1 MISNPAKELQ
11 NLNVQISDNMATKIK
26 LLTEKKFRDAVLIT
40 GLPGIGLVGKI
51 AVDYLVSQ
59 LKTQKIAE
67 IHSDS
72 FPPSVHTKNGIISL
86 IIDEIFHYNLNG
98 KDFLFLVG
106 PVQPS
111 LDFRVGVTSD
121 HYEFAEQIVLAA
133 KNLGVT
139 KIYTLAGINIGE
151 RRIDKEPRVIA
162 AATSKKL
169 LNELSKFDAV
179 TDKKEG
185 LISGAAGLILGS
197 AKNQKIE
204 GVCLMGETNT
214 QLIYGDHGSA
224 KKVLELLVNM
234 YSFKINMKDIE
245 KESKHIEKT
254 FTQLSKQLEELK
266 ADETNKDLT
275 YVR

>member
-1 MISNPAKELQ
+1 M
-11 NLNVQISDNMATKIK
+11 VTKIK
-26 LLTEKKFRDAVLIT
+26 LLTEKKFQDAVLVT

-51 AVDYLVSQ
+51 AVDYLMSQ

-67 IHSDS
+67 IYSDS
-72 FPPSVHTKNGIISL
+72 FPPSVHTKNGLINL

-111 LDFRVGVTSD
+111 LDFRAGTTSN
-121 HYEFAEQIVLAA
+121 HYEFAEQIVNVA
-133 KNLGVT
+133 KILGVT
-139 KIYTLAGINIGE
+139 KIYTLAGINIGD
-151 RRIDKEPRVIA
+151 RRIDKEPSVIA

-169 LNELSKFDAV
+169 LDELSKLGAV

-197 AKNQKIE
+197 AKIQKIE
-204 GVCLMGETNT
+204 GACLMGETNS

-224 KKVLELLVNM
+224 KKVLELLVKM
-234 YSFKINMKDIE
+234 HGFKIDMKNIE
-245 KESKHIEKT
+245 KEAKQIEKT
-254 FTQLSKQLEELK
+254 FTQLSKQLEELRVEEN
-266 ADETNKDLT
+266 DKDLT

>member
-1 MISNPAKELQ
+1 MN
-11 NLNVQISDNMATKIK
+11 TKIK
-26 LLTEKKFRDAVLIT
+26 LLTETKFQNAVLIT
-40 GLPGIGLVGKI
+40 GLPGIGFVGKI

-59 LKTQKIAE
+59 LKTKKIAE
-67 IHSDS
+67 IYSDS
-72 FPPSVHTKNGIISL
+72 FPPSVHTKNGLISL

-98 KDFLFLVG
+98 KDFLFLIG

-111 LDFRVGVTSD
+111 LDFRVGTPSD
-121 HYEFAEQIVLAA
+121 HYEFAEQIVITA

-139 KIYTLAGINIGE
+139 KIYTLAGINIGD

-169 LNELSKFDAV
+169 LDELSKLGAV
-179 TDKKEG
+179 TEKKEG

-197 AKNQKIE
+197 AKNHKIE
-204 GVCLMGETNT
+204 GACLMGETNS

-224 KKVLELLVNM
+224 KKVLELIVKM
-234 YSFKINMKDIE
+234 YGFKIDMKDIE
-245 KESKHIEKT
+245 TESKQIEKT
-254 FTQLSKQLEELK
+254 FTQLSKQLEELR
-266 ADETNKDLT
+266 AEETDKDLT